1 VYFLELGLTL
11 HIRQPRYLEPS
22 LNNGIS
28 LEIPLLDSTRKVLVF
43 RRFIRVSRD
52 FPRRSL
58 RSATLTSLRV
68 EEEERR
74 VV

>member
-1 VYFLELGLTL
+1 M
-11 HIRQPRYLEPS
+11 
-22 LNNGIS
+22 
-28 LEIPLLDSTRKVLVF
+28 LDGTRKVLAF

-52 FPRRSL
+52 FPRTEDCAARSL